1 VKFRLGVTLVDAVR
15 EVTAITL
22 SPEPSETGFV
32 MMKMHRQ
39 TTLRAPVTLKGF
51 GVHSGAAASLT
62 IHPAASNHGIVFLR
76 TGLADSGDRL
86 IPARQSHVSATALC
100 TVIGEH
106 ASGSVATIEHLMS
119 ALAGLGVDNAL
130 IEIGGPEMP
139 IMDGSASEFVLAIQS
154 IGLITLTAARRYVKV
169 LKPVRIEQGRGFAE
183 LRPYDRG
190 FRLDVEIDFD
200 SPVIGR
206 QRKIFDLEPTAY
218 VREISRAR
226 TFGLMRDVEAL
237 WKAGFAL
244 GASLDNTIAI
254 GDDKVVNPEGLR
266 FSDEFAR
273 HKVLD
278 AIGDLALAGHPIL
291 GQFRSYCGGHK
302 MNVNVLEALFSDR
315 SNYALVDA
323 EAAGEVRPGQ
333 MAAAMPVPAYAP
345 DHH

>member
-1 VKFRLGVTLVDAVR
+1 MK
-15 EVTAITL
+15 L
-22 SPEPSETGFV
+22 S
-32 MMKMHRQ
+32 RQ
-39 TTLRAPVTLKGF
+39 TTLRAPVTLRGY
-51 GVHSGAAASLT
+51 GVHSGAPASLT
-62 IHPAASNHGIVFLR
+62 LHPASSNHGIVFLR
-76 TGLADSGDRL
+76 TGLADGGDRL

-100 TVIGEH
+100 TVIGEA

-119 ALAGLGVDNAL
+119 ALAGLGVDNTL

-139 IMDGSASEFVLAIQS
+139 IMDGSASAFVEAIQGTGIIS
-154 IGLITLTAARRYVKV
+154 LASPRRYVRV
-169 LKPVRIEQGRGFAE
+169 LKTVRVEQGKGFAE

-206 QRKIFDLEPTAY
+206 QRKVFDLDPANY
-218 VREISRAR
+218 VREIARAR

-244 GASLDNTIAI
+244 GASLENTVAV
-254 GDDKVVNPEGLR
+254 GENAVVNPEGLR
-266 FSDEFAR
+266 FEDEFAR

-291 GQFRSYCGGHK
+291 GLFKSYCGGHK
-302 MNVNVLEALFSDR
+302 MNVNVLEKLFSDR
-315 SNYALVDA
+315 SNFAIVDT
-323 EAAGEVRPGQ
+323 EPTSDVRAGQ
-333 MAAAMPVPAYAP
+333 MAAAMPAPAYAP

>member
-1 VKFRLGVTLVDAVR
+1 MKF
-15 EVTAITL
+15 
-22 SPEPSETGFV
+22 
-32 MMKMHRQ
+32 HRQ
-39 TTLRAPVTLKGF
+39 TTLSAPVTLQGF
-51 GVHSGAAASLT
+51 GVHSGAPASLT
-62 IHPAASNHGIVFLR
+62 LHPAASNHGIVFLR
-76 TGLADSGDRL
+76 TGLGESGDRL
-86 IPARQSHVSATALC
+86 IPARQTHVSATALC
-100 TVIGEH
+100 TVIGEPT
-106 ASGSVATIEHLMS
+106 SGSVATIEHLMS

-139 IMDGSASEFVLAIQS
+139 IMDGSAGEFVTAIQNT
-154 IGLITLTAARRYVKV
+154 GLIKLSSARRYLKV

-183 LRPYDRG
+183 LRPFDRG

-206 QRKIFDLEPTAY
+206 QRKVFDLEPGAY

-226 TFGLMRDVEAL
+226 TFGMMRDVEAL

-244 GASLDNTIAI
+244 GASLDNTVAI

-266 FSDEFAR
+266 FPDEFAR

-278 AIGDLALAGHPIL
+278 AIGDLALAGYPLL
-291 GQFRSYCGGHK
+291 GQFRSFCGGHK

-315 SNYALVDA
+315 SNYAVIEA
-323 EAAGEVRPGQ
+323 EQPSESRSGQ
-333 MAAAMPVPAYAP
+333 FATSVPAPAYAP